1 MKALIGNYF
10 QIFYLE
16 NYELFS
22 HNALYIVASIESL
35 LSESK
40 KM

>member
-1 MKALIGNYF
+1 MKTLMGKLF
-10 QIFYLE
+10 SRFYLE

-22 HNALYIVASIESL
+22 NNALYIVAAIESL